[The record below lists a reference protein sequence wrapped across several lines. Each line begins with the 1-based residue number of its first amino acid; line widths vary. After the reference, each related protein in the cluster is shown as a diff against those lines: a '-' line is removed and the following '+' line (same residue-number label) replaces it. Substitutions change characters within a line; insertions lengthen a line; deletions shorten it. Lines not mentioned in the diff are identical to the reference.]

1 MKLFIVVVG
10 IFLTACTSL
19 PDVKKIPKK
28 NLTHE
33 IHFVYEKW
41 HTSIIIPAASVEK
54 HSRYF
59 NEIAKQKQY
68 IRFGYGDGDFFTGKN
83 KSFFSGAKALVASD
97 YSAVQVLDYYSNP
110 LEEIPEET
118 RVPLFISEKRM
129 KKLIRYMD
137 KSIALNKKR
146 LPISLKAYEENTG
159 YFFKAKQGYSMFSNC
174 NTWSSQA
181 LHAAGIS
188 IKTRFNLTAQ
198 SVFEQAKYISDYQQE
213 FCRLDS
219 VPNTVTGN

>member
-1 MKLFIVVVG
+1 MKLFIVIVS

-41 HTSIIIPAASVEK
+41 HTSIMIPAASVEK

-59 NEIAKQKQY
+59 SDIAKQKKY

-83 KSFFSGAKALVASD
+83 KSFFSGAKALVASS
-97 YSAVQVLDYYSNP
+97 YSAVQVLDYYSDP
-110 LEEIPEET
+110 LYYIPEET
-118 RVPLFISEKRM
+118 RVVLLISEKRM
-129 KKLIRYMD
+129 KKLIRYID
-137 KSIALNKKR
+137 KSVSLHKKR
-146 LPISLKAYEENTG
+146 PIELNAHEKNTG
-159 YFFKAKQGYSMFSNC
+159 YFFKAKQHYSVFSNC

-181 LHAAGIS
+181 LQAAGIP
-188 IKTRFNLTAQ
+188 IKSRLKLTAQ

-213 FCRLDS
+213 FCSRELALK
-219 VPNTVTGN
+219 TTITE